1 MSNILSPNSKFYSV
15 LNWFADLLILNL
27 LFLLTSIP
35 LVTVGASLTAL
46 YTVVFR
52 IGTPEEGSVVRAYF
66 EAFKSN
72 FKNSTVIWLI
82 LLAVFVICGVD
93 LLVAANSEGLL
104 RSIRFV
110 FWAAI
115 LLGMMA
121 MCYAFPLTS
130 RFENRPLRTL
140 KNALL
145 LSIAY
150 FPRSLLMLL
159 VNLLPVIV
167 LMVSLEIFVI
177 TVWFFVILYFAFAAL
192 INCKI
197 LRSLFDTLA
206 ENAAKE
212 V

>member
-1 MSNILSPNSKFYSV
+1 M
-15 LNWFADLLILNL
+15 
-27 LFLLTSIP
+27 
-35 LVTVGASLTAL
+35 
-46 YTVVFR
+46 
-52 IGTPEEGSVVRAYF
+52 
-66 EAFKSN
+66 
-72 FKNSTVIWLI
+72 
-82 LLAVFVICGVD
+82 ICGVD

-130 RFENRPLRTL
+130 RFENKPLRTL

-177 TVWFFVILYFAFAAL
+177 TVWFFVIFHFALAAL

>member
-1 MSNILSPNSKFYSV
+1 M
-15 LNWFADLLILNL
+15 
-27 LFLLTSIP
+27 
-35 LVTVGASLTAL
+35 
-46 YTVVFR
+46 
-52 IGTPEEGSVVRAYF
+52 
-66 EAFKSN
+66 
-72 FKNSTVIWLI
+72 
-82 LLAVFVICGVD
+82 
-93 LLVAANSEGLL
+93 AANSEGLL

-177 TVWFFVILYFAFAAL
+177 TVWFFVVLYFAFSAL
-192 INCKI
+192 INCRI
-197 LRSLFDTLA
+197 LRKVFDALA
-206 ENAAKE
+206 ESASE
-212 V
+212 GV